1 MSECFFMNITI
12 IFAGWQGRAKW
23 AMNFPGLHKHQPSLK
38 PHNYSMEGSYGNPHT
53 QPVDHD
59 C

>member
-1 MSECFFMNITI
+1 MNITI